1 MRREEAQGRLS
12 SEFSLHGPAFYL
24 ARCEGHNGGVR
35 RFLAAAV
42 LLLWAP
48 VFQAG
53 PERPRP
59 APSALLGL
67 AFGLDEPSAAADSR
81 AADEARRSGA
91 TVFGLTVS
99 WSASEPAPGKYSVS
113 EITRTARLLRQSG
126 ATLHIDLPLVVSRT
140 RDVPADLAGFAF
152 DDERLSRRLGRL
164 FDALEP
170 VFLDAS
176 TLSLGYEADAYF
188 SDKPEDLKAYRALF
202 DGAVQYLRGK
212 VPHLS
217 VGVTTAAPS
226 ESVAPLVAA
235 ALHARSP
242 VLFYIYAPFQRG
254 RPFEHRAPEAIDRD
268 WKQLLDRAAGR
279 PIAFPEV
286 SYSSSQENASSPE
299 KQAEFVRRLRRLVAS
314 TDGRRLLF
322 ARYATWRDPPAS
334 AVRGASETAKRRDAF
349 LKNRGLQEADGRPK
363 PAWREWAKMGR

>member
-1 MRREEAQGRLS
+1 MK
-12 SEFSLHGPAFYL
+12 
-24 ARCEGHNGGVR
+24 
-35 RFLAAAV
+35 RFLAAAA
-42 LLLWAP
+42 LLLSAP
-48 VFQAG
+48 LLPAG

-59 APSALLGL
+59 APPALIGL
-67 AFGLDEPSAAADSR
+67 AFGLGEPSAAADSR
-81 AADEARRSGA
+81 AVAEARRSGA

-99 WSASEPAPGKYSVS
+99 WSSSEPAPGKYRVS

-140 RDVPADLAGFAF
+140 RDVPADLAGYAF
-152 DDERLSRRLGRL
+152 DDERLSRRLGQF

-188 SDKPEDLKAYRALF
+188 SDKPEELKAYRALF
-202 DGAVQYLRGK
+202 DGAVTYLRGK

-254 RPFEHRAPEAIDRD
+254 RPFEHRAPDAIDRD
-268 WKQLLDRAAGR
+268 WKQLLDHAAGR

-286 SYSSSQENASSPE
+286 SYSSSPENGSSPE
-299 KQAEFVRRLRRLVAS
+299 KQAEFVRRLRSLIAAA
-314 TDGRRLLF
+314 DGRRLLF
-322 ARYATWRDPPAS
+322 ARYATWRDPPAP
-334 AVRGASETAKRRDAF
+334 AVPVRGASETARRRDAF
-349 LKNRGLQEADGRPK
+349 LKNRGLQQADGRPK
-363 PAWREWAKMGR
+363 PAWREWVTTKG